1 MLRRLPERLPVL
13 AKYLLFQ
20 LPGWTLA
27 AIALGVLVR
36 VWDLAPGTA
45 LLLFAFWVI
54 KDFALYPLLRSA
66 YAGGRR
72 DGAEALI
79 GALGTARE
87 RLDPAGYVR
96 VGAELWRAE
105 VSREH
110 APVESGAAVRVRVV
124 RNLTLHVEPV
134 PDALD
139 DSARG
144 GP

>member
-1 MLRRLPERLPVL
+1 MLHRLFEQPPVL

-20 LPGWTLA
+20 LPGMALA
-27 AIALGVLVR
+27 GIALVLLVR
-36 VWDLAPGTA
+36 VWSLSPRTA
-45 LLLFAFWVI
+45 LLLFVFWVV
-54 KDFALYPLLRSA
+54 KDFAMYPLLRSA
-66 YAGGRR
+66 YAGSRHDAG
-72 DGAEALI
+72 EALV

-110 APVESGAAVRVRVV
+110 APVESGAAVRVRAV

-139 DSARG
+139 DAARG

>member
-1 MLRRLPERLPVL
+1 MLRKLFEQPPVL

-20 LPGWTLA
+20 LPGMALA
-27 AIALGVLVR
+27 GIALVLLVR
-36 VWDLAPGTA
+36 VWSLSPRTA
-45 LLLFAFWVI
+45 LLLFVFWVI
-54 KDFALYPLLRSA
+54 KDFAMYPLLRSA
-66 YAGGRR
+66 YAGSRHDAG
-72 DGAEALI
+72 EALV
-79 GALGTARE
+79 GARGTARE

-110 APVESGAAVRVRVV
+110 APVESGAAVRVRAV

-139 DSARG
+139 DAARG

>member
-1 MLRRLPERLPVL
+1 VLRKLFEQPPVL

-20 LPGWTLA
+20 LPGMALA
-27 AIALGVLVR
+27 GIALVVLVR
-36 VWDLAPGTA
+36 VWNLSPRTA
-45 LLLFAFWVI
+45 LLLFVFWVV
-54 KDFALYPLLRSA
+54 KDFAMYPLLRSA
-66 YAGGRR
+66 YAGSRHDAG
-72 DGAEALI
+72 EALV

-110 APVESGAAVRVRVV
+110 APVESGAAVRVRAV

-139 DSARG
+139 DAARG

>member
-1 MLRRLPERLPVL
+1 MLRRLLERPPVL
-13 AKYLLFQ
+13 AKYLVFQ
-20 LPGWTLA
+20 VPGMALA
-27 AIALGVLVR
+27 GVVLVMLVR
-36 VWDLAPGTA
+36 VWDLSPRTA

-54 KDFALYPLLRSA
+54 KDLVMYPLLRGA
-66 YAGGRR
+66 YAGSFHDAG
-72 DGAEALI
+72 ESLV

-110 APVESGAAVRVRVV
+110 APVESGAAVRVRAV
-124 RNLTLHVEPV
+124 RNLTLYVEPV
-134 PDALD
+134 PAAPDGA
-139 DSARG
+139 ARG